1 MQLSHA
7 LKNEQPYTQR
17 NLRWLTIACLL
28 FSTLSWA
35 QGPHDLLQIY
45 DYASGYDAEYQQ
57 NQLNLTARE
66 HSLKSSSSGLKPN
79 LRLTGD
85 VTHSQNTVEATPP
98 LTEDRTEKGTSRV
111 VALNLSQS
119 IFDLSAINNHQ
130 QGKVGLTAL
139 IAERQQLDQAFL
151 EQVTTLFFDTLL
163 AQDDL
168 RLAIRQE
175 QTLDQQLAQAQE
187 RFEVGLVSVT
197 DVLEAQASL
206 DSAQVDT
213 LASQNTLA
221 IAQENLFLLT
231 GQPIETLASL
241 AEDYPIAA
249 PTPET
254 TADWITLAK
263 NHSPTLKLTQANL
276 DQAKLQNK
284 LARRAYIP
292 SVNMVGRY
300 ASIQGYQ
307 SGFDQPD
314 QIGSSV
320 GINME
325 MPLYLGGSIGN
336 AKREAEAN
344 WMALRAAHIFEQRQL
359 NRDITSQFD
368 QVMTDIR
375 RVKAQLKSIRSNT
388 SALEATQAGYV
399 AGIRN
404 IVDVLVAQQQLF
416 TAERNYA
423 KSRYDYLKRILALK
437 ARAGILKRADL
448 EGINKWLTAEEAK
461 ATTQE

>member
-1 MQLSHA
+1 
-7 LKNEQPYTQR
+7 
-17 NLRWLTIACLL
+17 
-28 FSTLSWA
+28 
-35 QGPHDLLQIY
+35 
-45 DYASGYDAEYQQ
+45 
-57 NQLNLTARE
+57 
-66 HSLKSSSSGLKPN
+66 
-79 LRLTGD
+79 
-85 VTHSQNTVEATPP
+85 
-98 LTEDRTEKGTSRV
+98 
-111 VALNLSQS
+111 
-119 IFDLSAINNHQ
+119 
-130 QGKVGLTAL
+130 
-139 IAERQQLDQAFL
+139 
-151 EQVTTLFFDTLL
+151 
-163 AQDDL
+163 
-168 RLAIRQE
+168 
-175 QTLDQQLAQAQE
+175 
-187 RFEVGLVSVT
+187 
-197 DVLEAQASL
+197 
-206 DSAQVDT
+206 
-213 LASQNTLA
+213 
-221 IAQENLFLLT
+221 
-231 GQPIETLASL
+231 
-241 AEDYPIAA
+241 
-249 PTPET
+249 
-254 TADWITLAK
+254 
-263 NHSPTLKLTQANL
+263 
-276 DQAKLQNK
+276 
-284 LARRAYIP
+284 
-292 SVNMVGRY
+292 MVGRY